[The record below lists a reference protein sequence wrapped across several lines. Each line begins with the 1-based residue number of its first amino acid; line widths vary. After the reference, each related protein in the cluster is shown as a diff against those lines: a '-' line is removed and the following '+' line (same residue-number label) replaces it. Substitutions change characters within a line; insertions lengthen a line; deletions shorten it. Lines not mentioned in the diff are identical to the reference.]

1 MAAKKSTWIAGAA
14 LLGLVAIGGTWLLG
28 VSPILDETTTIE
40 DQKVAAESENTILEA
55 KVTRLKK
62 ASENL
67 PALKAE
73 LAGLQVGIPATEQ
86 METFLRSLDG
96 YQTAWQMPVVD
107 VSVDAPVPVVDNQ
120 GLTSVEA
127 VQSDAVA
134 DGTAS
139 SAAEPSD
146 SATASTEDDAVA
158 TPAPAAAA
166 APEGFVAVP
175 VTITVLGPFLNSLAF
190 LSDLQA
196 DPRLFLITGI
206 DGEGQ
211 GEAEAGDGR
220 PATHVGDV
228 EMVIT
233 GYLYVLSDP
242 NAATGDTEEPADGS
256 LPSLDPGKSGAGG
269 AEEGAEG

>member
-1 MAAKKSTWIAGAA
+1 
-14 LLGLVAIGGTWLLG
+14 
-28 VSPILDETTTIE
+28 
-40 DQKVAAESENTILEA
+40 
-55 KVTRLKK
+55 
-62 ASENL
+62 
-67 PALKAE
+67 
-73 LAGLQVGIPATEQ
+73 

-256 LPSLDPGKSGAGG
+256 LPSLDPGKSAVGAGG